1 MGAELLYALW
11 ETLYMVIVS
20 TVLSGIFGSGVA
32 ILMIITGPSGLRP
45 NAPLYRVLDVVVNL
59 LRSFP
64 FIILLIAII
73 PLTRIIVGTSIGST
87 ASIVPLT
94 IAATPFVARLMEGSL
109 LEVDRGVVEA
119 AKSFG
124 ASTWQ
129 IIWGVMIKE
138 AMPSLVLNWAVV
150 AINLL
155 GYSAMAGVVG
165 GGGLG
170 DLAIKYGYNR
180 FQTDVMIYSVAILIV
195 VVQVIQCI
203 GNYIYEKIRYKAF
216 NRRPRGGGK
225 NKIKKEKNGNEES
238 FSGST
243 GSGPPR
249 PGDSLRGG
257 RQGHQGRG
265 HPLPAQGHNGSG
277 APAP

>member
-1 MGAELLYALW
+1 MGSELAAALW
-11 ETLYMVIVS
+11 ETLYMVAVS
-20 TVLSGIFGSGVA
+20 TFFSGIFGSGVA
-32 ILMIITGPSGLRP
+32 ILMIITGPNGLKP
-45 NAPLYRVLDVVVNL
+45 NRAVYGVLDVAVNL

-73 PLTRIIVGTSIGST
+73 PLTRLIAGTSIGST

-124 ASTWQ
+124 ASTRQ
-129 IIWGVMIKE
+129 IIFGVMIKE
-138 AMPSLVLNWAVV
+138 AMPALVLNWAIV

-195 VVQVIQCI
+195 IVQAIQYA
-203 GNYIYEKIRYKAF
+203 GNYIYEKIR
-216 NRRPRGGGK
+216 
-225 NKIKKEKNGNEES
+225 
-238 FSGST
+238 
-243 GSGPPR
+243 
-249 PGDSLRGG
+249 
-257 RQGHQGRG
+257 
-265 HPLPAQGHNGSG
+265 
-277 APAP
+277 

>member
-1 MGAELLYALW
+1 MGSELVAALW
-11 ETLYMVIVS
+11 ETIYMVVVS
-20 TVLSGIFGSGVA
+20 TFFSGIFGSGVA
-32 ILMIITGPSGLRP
+32 ILMIITGPNGLKP
-45 NAPLYRVLDVVVNL
+45 NKARYGVLDGAVNL

-73 PLTRIIVGTSIGST
+73 PLTRLIAGTSIGST

-119 AKSFG
+119 ARSFG
-124 ASTWQ
+124 ASTTQ
-129 IIWGVMIKE
+129 IIFGVMIKE
-138 AMPSLVLNWAVV
+138 AMPAIVLNWAIV

-180 FQTDVMIYSVAILIV
+180 FQTDVMVYSVAILIV
-195 VVQVIQCI
+195 IVQVIQYA
-203 GNYIYEKIRYKAF
+203 GNYVYEKIR
-216 NRRPRGGGK
+216 
-225 NKIKKEKNGNEES
+225 
-238 FSGST
+238 
-243 GSGPPR
+243 
-249 PGDSLRGG
+249 
-257 RQGHQGRG
+257 
-265 HPLPAQGHNGSG
+265 
-277 APAP
+277 

>member
-1 MGAELLYALW
+1 M
-11 ETLYMVIVS
+11 
-20 TVLSGIFGSGVA
+20 
-32 ILMIITGPSGLRP
+32 R
-45 NAPLYRVLDVVVNL
+45 
-59 LRSFP
+59 
-64 FIILLIAII
+64 
-73 PLTRIIVGTSIGST
+73 ST
-87 ASIVPLT
+87 A
-94 IAATPFVARLMEGSL
+94 
-109 LEVDRGVVEA
+109 
-119 AKSFG
+119 G

-203 GNYIYEKIRYKAF
+203 GNYIYEKIR
-216 NRRPRGGGK
+216 
-225 NKIKKEKNGNEES
+225 
-238 FSGST
+238 
-243 GSGPPR
+243 
-249 PGDSLRGG
+249 
-257 RQGHQGRG
+257 
-265 HPLPAQGHNGSG
+265 
-277 APAP
+277 

>member
-150 AINLL
+150 AKNLL

-203 GNYIYEKIRYKAF
+203 GNYIYEKIR
-216 NRRPRGGGK
+216 
-225 NKIKKEKNGNEES
+225 
-238 FSGST
+238 
-243 GSGPPR
+243 
-249 PGDSLRGG
+249 
-257 RQGHQGRG
+257 
-265 HPLPAQGHNGSG
+265 
-277 APAP
+277 

>member
-1 MGAELLYALW
+1 MAGELLYALW
-11 ETLYMVIVS
+11 ETLYMVAIS
-20 TVLSGIFGSGVA
+20 TALSGIFGSAVA
-32 ILMIITGPSGLRP
+32 VLMIVTGPSGLRP
-45 NAPLYRVLDVVVNL
+45 NPPLYRVLDVAVNL

-73 PLTRIIVGTSIGST
+73 PLTRLIVGTSIGST

-94 IAATPFVARLMEGSL
+94 VAATPFVARLMEGSL

-138 AMPSLVLNWAVV
+138 AMPAIVLNWAVV

-180 FQTDVMIYSVAILIV
+180 FQTDVMIYSVAILIG
-195 VVQVIQCI
+195 VVQVIQYV
-203 GNYIYEKIRYKAF
+203 GNSIYEKIR
-216 NRRPRGGGK
+216 
-225 NKIKKEKNGNEES
+225 
-238 FSGST
+238 
-243 GSGPPR
+243 
-249 PGDSLRGG
+249 
-257 RQGHQGRG
+257 
-265 HPLPAQGHNGSG
+265 
-277 APAP
+277 

>member
-1 MGAELLYALW
+1 MGSELAAALW
-11 ETLYMVIVS
+11 ETLYMVAVS
-20 TVLSGIFGSGVA
+20 TLFSGIFGSGVA
-32 ILMIITGPSGLRP
+32 ILMIITGPNGLKP
-45 NAPLYRVLDVVVNL
+45 NKAVYGVLDVAVNL

-73 PLTRIIVGTSIGST
+73 PLTRLIAGTSIGST

-119 AKSFG
+119 ARSFG
-124 ASTWQ
+124 ASTTQ
-129 IIWGVMIKE
+129 IIFGVMIKE
-138 AMPSLVLNWAVV
+138 AMPAIVLNWAIV

-180 FQTDVMIYSVAILIV
+180 FQTDVMVYSVAILIV
-195 VVQVIQCI
+195 IVQVIQYA
-203 GNYIYEKIRYKAF
+203 GNYVYEKIR
-216 NRRPRGGGK
+216 
-225 NKIKKEKNGNEES
+225 
-238 FSGST
+238 
-243 GSGPPR
+243 
-249 PGDSLRGG
+249 
-257 RQGHQGRG
+257 
-265 HPLPAQGHNGSG
+265 
-277 APAP
+277 

>member
-1 MGAELLYALW
+1 
-11 ETLYMVIVS
+11 MVVVS
-20 TVLSGIFGSGVA
+20 TFFSGIFGSGVA
-32 ILMIITGPSGLRP
+32 ILMIITGPNGLKP
-45 NAPLYRVLDVVVNL
+45 NKAIYGVLDVAVNL

-73 PLTRIIVGTSIGST
+73 PLTRLIAGTSIGST

-119 AKSFG
+119 ARSFG
-124 ASTWQ
+124 ASTTQ
-129 IIWGVMIKE
+129 IIFGVMIKE
-138 AMPSLVLNWAVV
+138 AMPAIVLNWAIV

-180 FQTDVMIYSVAILIV
+180 FQTDVMVYSVAILIV
-195 VVQVIQCI
+195 IVQVIQYA
-203 GNYIYEKIRYKAF
+203 GNYVYEKIR
-216 NRRPRGGGK
+216 
-225 NKIKKEKNGNEES
+225 
-238 FSGST
+238 
-243 GSGPPR
+243 
-249 PGDSLRGG
+249 
-257 RQGHQGRG
+257 
-265 HPLPAQGHNGSG
+265 
-277 APAP
+277 

>member
-1 MGAELLYALW
+1 MGSELLAALW
-11 ETLYMVIVS
+11 ETLYMVVVS
-20 TVLSGIFGSGVA
+20 TFFSGVFGSGVA
-32 ILMIITGPSGLRP
+32 ILMIITGPNGLKP
-45 NAPLYRVLDVVVNL
+45 NKTVYGVLDVAVNL

-73 PLTRIIVGTSIGST
+73 PLTRIIAGTSIGST

-124 ASTWQ
+124 ASTRQ
-129 IIWGVMIKE
+129 IIFGVMIKE
-138 AMPSLVLNWAVV
+138 AMPAIVLNWAIV

-180 FQTDVMIYSVAILIV
+180 FQTDVMVYSVAILIV
-195 VVQVIQCI
+195 IVQVIQYA
-203 GNYIYEKIRYKAF
+203 GNYIYEKIR
-216 NRRPRGGGK
+216 
-225 NKIKKEKNGNEES
+225 
-238 FSGST
+238 
-243 GSGPPR
+243 
-249 PGDSLRGG
+249 
-257 RQGHQGRG
+257 
-265 HPLPAQGHNGSG
+265 
-277 APAP
+277 

>member
-1 MGAELLYALW
+1 MAGELAFALW
-11 ETLYMVIVS
+11 ETLYMVVVS
-20 TVLSGIFGSGVA
+20 TFFSGIFGSLVA
-32 ILMIITGPSGLRP
+32 ILMIITGPSGLKP
-45 NAPLYRVLDVVVNL
+45 NAAVYRIVDVLVNL

-73 PLTRIIVGTSIGST
+73 PLTRLIAGTSIGST

-124 ASTWQ
+124 ASTRQ
-129 IIWGVMIKE
+129 IIFGVMIKE
-138 AMPSLVLNWAVV
+138 AMPSIVLNWAVV

-180 FQTDVMIYSVAILIV
+180 FQTDVMVYSVAILIV
-195 VVQVIQCI
+195 IVQLIQYA
-203 GNYIYEKIRYKAF
+203 GNYIYEKIR
-216 NRRPRGGGK
+216 
-225 NKIKKEKNGNEES
+225 
-238 FSGST
+238 
-243 GSGPPR
+243 
-249 PGDSLRGG
+249 
-257 RQGHQGRG
+257 
-265 HPLPAQGHNGSG
+265 
-277 APAP
+277 

>member
-1 MGAELLYALW
+1 MGSELAAALW
-11 ETLYMVIVS
+11 ETLYMVAVS
-20 TVLSGIFGSGVA
+20 TLFSGIFGSGVA
-32 ILMIITGPSGLRP
+32 ILMIITGPNGLKP
-45 NAPLYRVLDVVVNL
+45 NKAVYGVLDVAVNL

-73 PLTRIIVGTSIGST
+73 PLTRLIAGTSIGST

-119 AKSFG
+119 ARSFG
-124 ASTWQ
+124 ASTAQ
-129 IIWGVMIKE
+129 IIFGVMIKE
-138 AMPSLVLNWAVV
+138 AMPAIVLNWAIV

-180 FQTDVMIYSVAILIV
+180 FQTDVMVYSVAILIV
-195 VVQVIQCI
+195 IVQVIQYA
-203 GNYIYEKIRYKAF
+203 GNYIYEKIR
-216 NRRPRGGGK
+216 
-225 NKIKKEKNGNEES
+225 
-238 FSGST
+238 
-243 GSGPPR
+243 
-249 PGDSLRGG
+249 
-257 RQGHQGRG
+257 
-265 HPLPAQGHNGSG
+265 
-277 APAP
+277 

>member
-1 MGAELLYALW
+1 MGSELVAALW
-11 ETLYMVIVS
+11 ETIYMVVVS
-20 TVLSGIFGSGVA
+20 TFFSEIFGSGVA
-32 ILMIITGPSGLRP
+32 ILMIITGPNGLKP
-45 NAPLYRVLDVVVNL
+45 NKAIYGVLDVAVNL

-73 PLTRIIVGTSIGST
+73 PLTRLIAGTSIGST

-119 AKSFG
+119 ARSFG
-124 ASTWQ
+124 ASTTQ
-129 IIWGVMIKE
+129 IIFGVMIKE
-138 AMPSLVLNWAVV
+138 AMPAIVLNWAIV

-180 FQTDVMIYSVAILIV
+180 FQTDVMVYSVAILIV
-195 VVQVIQCI
+195 IVQVIQYA
-203 GNYIYEKIRYKAF
+203 GNYVYEKIR
-216 NRRPRGGGK
+216 
-225 NKIKKEKNGNEES
+225 
-238 FSGST
+238 
-243 GSGPPR
+243 
-249 PGDSLRGG
+249 
-257 RQGHQGRG
+257 
-265 HPLPAQGHNGSG
+265 
-277 APAP
+277 

>member
-1 MGAELLYALW
+1 MVNELIAALW
-11 ETLYMVIVS
+11 ETLYMVFVS
-20 TVLSGIFGSGVA
+20 TLFSGIFGSGVA
-32 ILMIITGPSGLRP
+32 ILMIITGPSGLKP
-45 NAPLYRVLDVVVNL
+45 NKPVYAVLDAVVNL

-73 PLTRIIVGTSIGST
+73 PLTRLIVGTSIGST

-119 AKSFG
+119 ARSFG
-124 ASTWQ
+124 ASTSQ
-129 IIWGVMIKE
+129 IIFGVMIKE
-138 AMPSLVLNWAVV
+138 AMPVLILNWAIV

-180 FQTDVMIYSVAILIV
+180 FQTDVMVYSVIILVVIVQAI
-195 VVQVIQCI
+195 QYA
-203 GNYIYEKIRYKAF
+203 GNYIYEKIR
-216 NRRPRGGGK
+216 
-225 NKIKKEKNGNEES
+225 
-238 FSGST
+238 
-243 GSGPPR
+243 
-249 PGDSLRGG
+249 
-257 RQGHQGRG
+257 
-265 HPLPAQGHNGSG
+265 
-277 APAP
+277 

>member
-1 MGAELLYALW
+1 MGVELLYARW
-11 ETLYMVIVS
+11 ETLYMVIVW

-32 ILMIITGPSGLRP
+32 ILMIMTGPSGLRP

-150 AINLL
+150 AINLP
-155 GYSAMAGVVG
+155 GYSAMAGGVG

-170 DLAIKYGYNR
+170 GLAVK
-180 FQTDVMIYSVAILIV
+180 
-195 VVQVIQCI
+195 
-203 GNYIYEKIRYKAF
+203 
-216 NRRPRGGGK
+216 
-225 NKIKKEKNGNEES
+225 
-238 FSGST
+238 
-243 GSGPPR
+243 
-249 PGDSLRGG
+249 
-257 RQGHQGRG
+257 
-265 HPLPAQGHNGSG
+265 
-277 APAP
+277 